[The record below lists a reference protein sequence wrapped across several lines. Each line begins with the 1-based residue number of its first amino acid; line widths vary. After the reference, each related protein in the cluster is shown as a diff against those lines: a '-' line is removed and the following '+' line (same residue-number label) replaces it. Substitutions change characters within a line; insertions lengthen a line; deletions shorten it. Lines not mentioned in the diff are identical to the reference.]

1 MGAFNDALEALNRVN
16 GYTQKLKDAKDTLK
30 NLVIETDLYKEIYA
44 SFNKDEKLELSDKDA
59 MKYAYNTTLNLM
71 MKELTRKDK

>member
-1 MGAFNDALEALNRVN
+1 MGAFNDALDALTRVN
-16 GYTQKLKDAKDTLK
+16 SYTQKLKDAKETLK

-71 MKELTRKDK
+71 KKELTRKDK